1 MALGFYFLPMPTF
14 RKSGSYVFAYY
25 CIADAYNTELSI
37 YFFVQEIYTIKKY
50 NSLTVFQK

>member
-1 MALGFYFLPMPTF
+1 MALGFYLFPMPTF

-25 CIADAYNTELSI
+25 YIADVYNTELSI
-37 YFFVQEIYTIKKY
+37 YFFVQEIYTIEKY